1 MPIKKELPTAK
12 EGTKARVRLDPIAQR
27 ANAKAAKRWHELAA
41 AENLTPSG
49 ARGGSQ
55 QKRLPA

>member
-1 MPIKKELPTAK
+1 MPLMATLRTKKK
-12 EGTKARVRLDPIAQR
+12 GVVKLDRNAQR